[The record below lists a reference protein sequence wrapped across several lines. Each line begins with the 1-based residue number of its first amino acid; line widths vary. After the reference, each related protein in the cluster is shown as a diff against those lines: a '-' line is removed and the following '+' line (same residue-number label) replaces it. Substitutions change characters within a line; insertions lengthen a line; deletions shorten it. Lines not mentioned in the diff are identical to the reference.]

1 MGDRPPLT
9 EAGGMFDPD
18 VPFPQPLLARLKAL
32 ELVRKDAW
40 ELVKNKTKTFESGTT
55 KVPHKFQIGDP
66 VLIRLHRSGN
76 LEPRW
81 KGPYLVLLT
90 SSPLGQ
96 PCSPGP
102 AHTHQALHRNLLPL
116 SYH

>member
-40 ELVKNKTKTFESGTT
+40 ELVKNKTKQKKHTNQE
-55 KVPHKFQIGDP
+55 
-66 VLIRLHRSGN
+66 
-76 LEPRW
+76 
-81 KGPYLVLLT
+81 
-90 SSPLGQ
+90 Q
-96 PCSPGP
+96 PQC
-102 AHTHQALHRNLLPL
+102 HINFK
-116 SYH
+116 